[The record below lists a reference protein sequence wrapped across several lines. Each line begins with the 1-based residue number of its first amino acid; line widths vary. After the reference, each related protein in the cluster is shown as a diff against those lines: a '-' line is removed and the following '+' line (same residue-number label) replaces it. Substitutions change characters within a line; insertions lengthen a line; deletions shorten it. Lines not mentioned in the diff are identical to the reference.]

1 MKVDSGITVTDAL
14 VKKVLKERLD
24 MRYRPIK
31 GVSNTANTHKNM
43 ILRQQFAYRM
53 LELLQ
58 QGKRILNIDETWL
71 NDTNFARRKW
81 RRRGTSNSMRM
92 KQVLPRLSVIAAVDT
107 EGSVYVSLTQVNT
120 DTPIMKIY
128 LS

>member
-53 LELLQ
+53 LKLLQ
-58 QGKRILNIDETWL
+58 QGNL
-71 NDTNFARRKW
+71 
-81 RRRGTSNSMRM
+81 
-92 KQVLPRLSVIAAVDT
+92 
-107 EGSVYVSLTQVNT
+107 Y
-120 DTPIMKIY
+120 
-128 LS
+128 